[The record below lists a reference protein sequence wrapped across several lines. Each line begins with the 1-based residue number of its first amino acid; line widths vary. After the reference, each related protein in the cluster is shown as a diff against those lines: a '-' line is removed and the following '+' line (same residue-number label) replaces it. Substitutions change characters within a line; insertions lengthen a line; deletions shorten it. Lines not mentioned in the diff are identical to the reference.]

1 MAFIKLV
8 TYLVFMHT
16 GIHIT
21 IGSTLY
27 TITDATRKYSSIAFT
42 CIISH
47 INFLFRDLRVEV
59 TFYSVVNITT

>member
-16 GIHIT
+16 GIHVT

-42 CIISH
+42 CIITH
-47 INFLFRDLRVEV
+47 
-59 TFYSVVNITT
+59 